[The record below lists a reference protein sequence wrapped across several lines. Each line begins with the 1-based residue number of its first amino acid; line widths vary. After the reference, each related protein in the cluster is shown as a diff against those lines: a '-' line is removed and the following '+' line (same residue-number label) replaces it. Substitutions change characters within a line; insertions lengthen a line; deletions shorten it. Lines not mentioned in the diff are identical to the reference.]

1 MVSILVCVC
10 ILAVAG
16 IFIYKEM
23 QSQKAMQISA
33 GNSHNVG
40 SGFRNITYNGEKYE
54 YNNRITTILYAGVD
68 SDGKMEATSQYGD
81 KARADSVNLVVMDE
95 KKKKMSIVS
104 INRDTMTQIRRY
116 SMSGNDQGLYTT
128 HLGYAYT
135 YGDGGDVSCESLCE
149 AVSLLFGEI
158 PINRYIVTNQ
168 DSMPYIN
175 NLVDGVTVTVPN
187 NDLSDQYP
195 EFYEGNQVT
204 LDDSNIRDFLQHR
217 DIDKEFSNEPATP
230 AFNLAISE
238 ADKLKYEL
246 TGSVTSTLTVESLK
260 DKDKDNILI
269 MVTDADG
276 KVHYITPDAL
286 DPKTGELTVTFTALG
301 SVVILEKAPIVSKNL
316 ESDKYENEKVKA
328 AAEQFKSAEEGTAV
342 SDIFAAAGEGTT
354 VKDQNGEDVDISQ
367 YKTCGSL
374 VEVAMKLGDE
384 YFTNAECQFE
394 GTVQMDLEQVD
405 YKALLKSAGID
416 ENTSDEDLLNVEE
429 FEAPDYVLAQLNA
442 VSGEASVSTG
452 LKFGFEK
459 VEGSDRP
466 VLVIKGTFNGLG
478 PVALA
483 SKAE

>member
-1 MVSILVCVC
+1 MEKRIKETMTKKKVLIAYGGMVVGGSTTALLSMLKEWNFEKYDVDLILYDRGFPFEKDIPNQVHILNGRRSMPNGYMQRLKKGIQYVLSPYWIKKEWYALKYKDRRAGLYAIGQFKVKKLSCKLKEQYDIAMGYLEDWSDEFIAYNVEAAQKIMWIHLDFANVQYINKSLTERYLSKADKIVCV
-10 ILAVAG
+10 
-16 IFIYKEM
+16 
-23 QSQKAMQISA
+23 
-33 GNSHNVG
+33 
-40 SGFRNITYNGEKYE
+40 
-54 YNNRITTILYAGVD
+54 
-68 SDGKMEATSQYGD
+68 
-81 KARADSVNLVVMDE
+81 SVECLKNFN
-95 KKKKMSIVS
+95 K
-104 INRDTMTQIRRY
+104 
-116 SMSGNDQGLYTT
+116 
-128 HLGYAYT
+128 
-135 YGDGGDVSCESLCE
+135 
-149 AVSLLFGEI
+149 LF
-158 PINRYIVTNQ
+158 P
-168 DSMPYIN
+168 
-175 NLVDGVTVTVPN
+175 
-187 NDLSDQYP
+187 DLSSRSVYLP
-195 EFYEGNQVT
+195 
-204 LDDSNIRDFLQHR
+204 NI
-217 DIDKEFSNEPATP
+217 N
-230 AFNLAISE
+230 
-238 ADKLKYEL
+238 
-246 TGSVTSTLTVESLK
+246 
-260 DKDKDNILI
+260 
-269 MVTDADG
+269 
-276 KVHYITPDAL
+276 
-286 DPKTGELTVTFTALG
+286 FTALG

-342 SDIFAAAGEGTT
+342 SDIFAAAGKGTT
-354 VKDQNGEDVDISQ
+354 VKDQNGEDKDISQ

>member
-1 MVSILVCVC
+1 MNRPVDWKAFEYKFSTDSRPAFESLAYILFCYEFKQTYGIFRYYNQPYIETQPANTADGHKVGFQAKYYDAGTQMSSKEQDLKDA
-10 ILAVAG
+10 IKGAKNKYAG
-16 IFIYKEM
+16 ID
-23 QSQKAMQISA
+23 
-33 GNSHNVG
+33 
-40 SGFRNITYNGEKYE
+40 
-54 YNNRITTILYAGVD
+54 RII
-68 SDGKMEATSQYGD
+68 
-81 KARADSVNLVVMDE
+81 
-95 KKKKMSIVS
+95 
-104 INRDTMTQIRRY
+104 
-116 SMSGNDQGLYTT
+116 
-128 HLGYAYT
+128 
-135 YGDGGDVSCESLCE
+135 
-149 AVSLLFGEI
+149 F
-158 PINRYIVTNQ
+158 
-168 DSMPYIN
+168 YIN
-175 NLVDGVTVTVPN
+175 
-187 NDLSDQYP
+187 
-195 EFYEGNQVT
+195 
-204 LDDSNIRDFLQHR
+204 
-217 DIDKEFSNEPATP
+217 KEFSASS
-230 AFNLAISE
+230 A
-238 ADKLKYEL
+238 
-246 TGSVTSTLTVESLK
+246 K
-260 DKDKDNILI
+260 DKDKPEHQIRIEKYGKNLGIEIQWRGQSHIEKMLAEEELKYVKNLYFNAKDGIDRFHENLINHKNSILKHI
-269 MVTDADG
+269 HSTIQFTGKEVKIPQDYQKLTDFQESDTQVMIIHGAAGAGKSAIVKDFLEAD
-276 KVHYITPDAL
+276 H
-286 DPKTGELTVTFTALG
+286 LG

-478 PVALA
+478 AVALA

>member
-1 MVSILVCVC
+1 MNTDDRMRELFDDLVRENRPMGQQKEIIKPKIPKVPFAVEEAVNILRGNIQLSGNNIKTVAITSALAHEGKSSIAFRLAKSMASLEKRVLYLDADIRNSSTSIRYDIPGEKVGLSEYLCGNATKEKIIFHTDDPWMD
-10 ILAVAG
+10 ILFTGAVAPNPSALVSG
-16 IFIYKEM
+16 PLFKELIAFARSIYDY
-23 QSQKAMQISA
+23 I
-33 GNSHNVG
+33 
-40 SGFRNITYNGEKYE
+40 
-54 YNNRITTILYAGVD
+54 
-68 SDGKMEATSQYGD
+68 
-81 KARADSVNLVVMDE
+81 
-95 KKKKMSIVS
+95 IV
-104 INRDTMTQIRRY
+104 
-116 SMSGNDQGLYTT
+116 
-128 HLGYAYT
+128 
-135 YGDGGDVSCESLCE
+135 
-149 AVSLLFGEI
+149 
-158 PINRYIVTNQ
+158 
-168 DSMPYIN
+168 
-175 NLVDGVTVTVPN
+175 
-187 NDLSDQYP
+187 
-195 EFYEGNQVT
+195 
-204 LDDSNIRDFLQHR
+204 
-217 DIDKEFSNEPATP
+217 
-230 AFNLAISE
+230 
-238 ADKLKYEL
+238 
-246 TGSVTSTLTVESLK
+246 
-260 DKDKDNILI
+260 
-269 MVTDADG
+269 DG

-316 ESDKYENEKVKA
+316 ESDKYENEKVKV

>member
-1 MVSILVCVC
+1 MAVLFLLLV
-10 ILAVAG
+10 
-16 IFIYKEM
+16 
-23 QSQKAMQISA
+23 
-33 GNSHNVG
+33 
-40 SGFRNITYNGEKYE
+40 RN
-54 YNNRITTILYAGVD
+54 
-68 SDGKMEATSQYGD
+68 
-81 KARADSVNLVVMDE
+81 
-95 KKKKMSIVS
+95 
-104 INRDTMTQIRRY
+104 
-116 SMSGNDQGLYTT
+116 
-128 HLGYAYT
+128 
-135 YGDGGDVSCESLCE
+135 
-149 AVSLLFGEI
+149 
-158 PINRYIVTNQ
+158 
-168 DSMPYIN
+168 
-175 NLVDGVTVTVPN
+175 
-187 NDLSDQYP
+187 
-195 EFYEGNQVT
+195 
-204 LDDSNIRDFLQHR
+204 
-217 DIDKEFSNEPATP
+217 
-230 AFNLAISE
+230 SE

-246 TGSVTSTLTVESLK
+246 TGSVTSTLTVESMK
-260 DKDKDNILI
+260 GKDKDNILI

-316 ESDKYENEKVKA
+316 EADKYENEKVKA

-342 SDIFAAAGEGTT
+342 SDIFAAAGKGTT
-354 VKDQNGEDVDISQ
+354 VKDQNGEDKDISQ

-478 PVALA
+478 PVVFA

>member
-1 MVSILVCVC
+1 
-10 ILAVAG
+10 
-16 IFIYKEM
+16 
-23 QSQKAMQISA
+23 
-33 GNSHNVG
+33 
-40 SGFRNITYNGEKYE
+40 
-54 YNNRITTILYAGVD
+54 
-68 SDGKMEATSQYGD
+68 
-81 KARADSVNLVVMDE
+81 
-95 KKKKMSIVS
+95 
-104 INRDTMTQIRRY
+104 
-116 SMSGNDQGLYTT
+116 
-128 HLGYAYT
+128 
-135 YGDGGDVSCESLCE
+135 
-149 AVSLLFGEI
+149 
-158 PINRYIVTNQ
+158 
-168 DSMPYIN
+168 
-175 NLVDGVTVTVPN
+175 
-187 NDLSDQYP
+187 
-195 EFYEGNQVT
+195 
-204 LDDSNIRDFLQHR
+204 
-217 DIDKEFSNEPATP
+217 
-230 AFNLAISE
+230 
-238 ADKLKYEL
+238 
-246 TGSVTSTLTVESLK
+246 
-260 DKDKDNILI
+260 

-301 SVVILEKAPIVSKNL
+301 SVVILEKTPIVSKDV

-354 VKDQNGEDVDISQ
+354 VKDQNGEDFDISQ

-416 ENTSDEDLLNVEE
+416 ENTSDEDLLNLEE

>member
-1 MVSILVCVC
+1 MKRKMLLALIAAMTVSMSVPVLADPSIGQYVEKTTKNTTGTSENQKLVVENLDTS
-10 ILAVAG
+10 IIKNETA
-16 IFIYKEM
+16 K
-23 QSQKAMQISA
+23 SA
-33 GNSHNVG
+33 IDEFSKSN
-40 SGFRNITYNGEKYE
+40 EKNKLE
-54 YNNRITTILYAGVD
+54 KLLVDLGVD
-68 SDGKMEATSQYGD
+68 
-81 KARADSVNLVVMDE
+81 
-95 KKKKMSIVS
+95 
-104 INRDTMTQIRRY
+104 
-116 SMSGNDQGLYTT
+116 TT
-128 HLGYAYT
+128 KPVPT
-135 YGDGGDVSCESLCE
+135 DNGGTASPV
-149 AVSLLFGEI
+149 
-158 PINRYIVTNQ
+158 Y
-168 DSMPYIN
+168 Y
-175 NLVDGVTVTVPN
+175 
-187 NDLSDQYP
+187 
-195 EFYEGNQVT
+195 
-204 LDDSNIRDFLQHR
+204 
-217 DIDKEFSNEPATP
+217 EPATP

-246 TGSVTSTLTVESLK
+246 TGSVTSTLTVESMK
-260 DKDKDNILI
+260 GKDKDNILI

-286 DPKTGELTVTFTALG
+286 
-301 SVVILEKAPIVSKNL
+301 EKAPIVSKNL
-316 ESDKYENEKVKA
+316 EADKYENEKVKA

-342 SDIFAAAGEGTT
+342 SDIFAAAGKGTT
-354 VKDQNGEDVDISQ
+354 VKDQNGEDKDISQ

-478 PVALA
+478 PVVLA

>member
-1 MVSILVCVC
+1 MKRKMLLALIAAMTVSMSVPVFAAPSIGQYVEKTTKNTTGTSENQKLVVENLDTS
-10 ILAVAG
+10 IIKNETA
-16 IFIYKEM
+16 K
-23 QSQKAMQISA
+23 SA
-33 GNSHNVG
+33 IDNFSG
-40 SGFRNITYNGEKYE
+40 SNEKNKLE
-54 YNNRITTILYAGVD
+54 KLLVDLGVD
-68 SDGKMEATSQYGD
+68 
-81 KARADSVNLVVMDE
+81 
-95 KKKKMSIVS
+95 
-104 INRDTMTQIRRY
+104 
-116 SMSGNDQGLYTT
+116 TT
-128 HLGYAYT
+128 KPVPT
-135 YGDGGDVSCESLCE
+135 DNGGTASPV
-149 AVSLLFGEI
+149 
-158 PINRYIVTNQ
+158 Y
-168 DSMPYIN
+168 Y
-175 NLVDGVTVTVPN
+175 
-187 NDLSDQYP
+187 
-195 EFYEGNQVT
+195 
-204 LDDSNIRDFLQHR
+204 
-217 DIDKEFSNEPATP
+217 EPATP

-238 ADKLKYEL
+238 ADKLEYEL
-246 TGSVTSTLTVESLK
+246 TGSVTSTLTVESL
-260 DKDKDNILI
+260 KDKDNILI

-286 DPKTGELTVTFTALG
+286 DSKTGELTVTFTALG
-301 SVVILEKAPIVSKNL
+301 SVVILEKAPIVSKDV

-354 VKDQNGEDVDISQ
+354 VKDQNGEDFDISQ

-394 GTVQMDLEQVD
+394 DTVQMELEQVD

-416 ENTSDEDLLNVEE
+416 ENTSDEDLLNLEE

>member
-1 MVSILVCVC
+1 MTAVKQEFIHKVDKAKIPTCNIL
-10 ILAVAG
+10 
-16 IFIYKEM
+16 
-23 QSQKAMQISA
+23 
-33 GNSHNVG
+33 
-40 SGFRNITYNGEKYE
+40 
-54 YNNRITTILYAGVD
+54 GVD
-68 SDGKMEATSQYGD
+68 IA
-81 KARADSVNLVVMDE
+81 
-95 KKKKMSIVS
+95 
-104 INRDTMTQIRRY
+104 
-116 SMSGNDQGLYTT
+116 
-128 HLGYAYT
+128 
-135 YGDGGDVSCESLCE
+135 
-149 AVSLLFGEI
+149 AVDMVWLLDYL
-158 PINRYIVTNQ
+158 N
-168 DSMPYIN
+168 
-175 NLVDGVTVTVPN
+175 
-187 NDLSDQYP
+187 
-195 EFYEGNQVT
+195 
-204 LDDSNIRDFLQHR
+204 
-217 DIDKEFSNEPATP
+217 
-230 AFNLAISE
+230 
-238 ADKLKYEL
+238 
-246 TGSVTSTLTVESLK
+246 
-260 DKDKDNILI
+260 DNI
-269 MVTDADG
+269 
-276 KVHYITPDAL
+276 HAL
-286 DPKTGELTVTFTALG
+286 SGDY
-301 SVVILEKAPIVSKNL
+301 KAPIVSKNL

-354 VKDQNGEDVDISQ
+354 VKDQNGEDKDISQ

>member
-1 MVSILVCVC
+1 MSTRI
-10 ILAVAG
+10 I
-16 IFIYKEM
+16 
-23 QSQKAMQISA
+23 
-33 GNSHNVG
+33 H
-40 SGFRNITYNGEKYE
+40 EKQDLKY
-54 YNNRITTILYAGVD
+54 LQW
-68 SDGKMEATSQYGD
+68 S
-81 KARADSVNLVVMDE
+81 
-95 KKKKMSIVS
+95 
-104 INRDTMTQIRRY
+104 QIR
-116 SMSGNDQGLYTT
+116 SSSGTAGSFLKATDDLQKPKKYYKLSNYDGINGIIGHECVNELITDRLLNILGIEHLHYDLIHAEITVNDKNID
-128 HLGYAYT
+128 T
-135 YGDGGDVSCESLCE
+135 YLCKSEDFKNNGGTASPV
-149 AVSLLFGEI
+149 
-158 PINRYIVTNQ
+158 Y
-168 DSMPYIN
+168 Y
-175 NLVDGVTVTVPN
+175 
-187 NDLSDQYP
+187 
-195 EFYEGNQVT
+195 
-204 LDDSNIRDFLQHR
+204 
-217 DIDKEFSNEPATP
+217 EPATP

-246 TGSVTSTLTVESLK
+246 TGSVTTTLTVESLK

-316 ESDKYENEKVKA
+316 EADKYENEKVKA

-342 SDIFAAAGEGTT
+342 SDIFAAAGEDTT

>member
-1 MVSILVCVC
+1 MKRKLLLALIAAMTVSMSVPVFAAPSIGQYVEKTTKNTTGTSENQKLVVENLDTS
-10 ILAVAG
+10 IIKNETA
-16 IFIYKEM
+16 K
-23 QSQKAMQISA
+23 SA
-33 GNSHNVG
+33 IDKFSG
-40 SGFRNITYNGEKYE
+40 SNEKNKLE
-54 YNNRITTILYAGVD
+54 KLLVDLGVD
-68 SDGKMEATSQYGD
+68 
-81 KARADSVNLVVMDE
+81 
-95 KKKKMSIVS
+95 
-104 INRDTMTQIRRY
+104 
-116 SMSGNDQGLYTT
+116 TT
-128 HLGYAYT
+128 KPVPT
-135 YGDGGDVSCESLCE
+135 DNGGTASPV
-149 AVSLLFGEI
+149 
-158 PINRYIVTNQ
+158 Y
-168 DSMPYIN
+168 Y
-175 NLVDGVTVTVPN
+175 
-187 NDLSDQYP
+187 
-195 EFYEGNQVT
+195 
-204 LDDSNIRDFLQHR
+204 
-217 DIDKEFSNEPATP
+217 EPATP

-246 TGSVTSTLTVESLK
+246 TGSITTTLTVESLK
-260 DKDKDNILI
+260 GKDKDNILI
-269 MVTDADG
+269 MVIDADG

-286 DPKTGELTVTFTALG
+286 DPETGELTATFTALG
-301 SVVILEKAPIVSKNL
+301 TVVILEKAPIVSKGV
-316 ESDKYENEKVKA
+316 ESDKYENENVKA

-342 SDIFAAAGEGTT
+342 SDIFATAGVEGTT

>member
-1 MVSILVCVC
+1 
-10 ILAVAG
+10 
-16 IFIYKEM
+16 
-23 QSQKAMQISA
+23 
-33 GNSHNVG
+33 
-40 SGFRNITYNGEKYE
+40 
-54 YNNRITTILYAGVD
+54 
-68 SDGKMEATSQYGD
+68 
-81 KARADSVNLVVMDE
+81 
-95 KKKKMSIVS
+95 
-104 INRDTMTQIRRY
+104 
-116 SMSGNDQGLYTT
+116 
-128 HLGYAYT
+128 
-135 YGDGGDVSCESLCE
+135 
-149 AVSLLFGEI
+149 
-158 PINRYIVTNQ
+158 
-168 DSMPYIN
+168 
-175 NLVDGVTVTVPN
+175 
-187 NDLSDQYP
+187 
-195 EFYEGNQVT
+195 
-204 LDDSNIRDFLQHR
+204 
-217 DIDKEFSNEPATP
+217 
-230 AFNLAISE
+230 
-238 ADKLKYEL
+238 
-246 TGSVTSTLTVESLK
+246 
-260 DKDKDNILI
+260 

-276 KVHYITPDAL
+276 NVHYITPDAL
-286 DPKTGELTVTFTALG
+286 DPETGELTATFTALG
-301 SVVILEKAPIVSKNL
+301 TVIILEKAPIVSKNL

-342 SDIFAAAGEGTT
+342 SDIFAAAGVEGTT

-374 VEVAMKLGDE
+374 AEVAMKLGDE

>member
-1 MVSILVCVC
+1 MKRKMLLALIAAMTVSMSVPVFAAPSIGQYVEKTTKNTTGTSENQKLVVENLDTS
-10 ILAVAG
+10 IIKNETA
-16 IFIYKEM
+16 K
-23 QSQKAMQISA
+23 SA
-33 GNSHNVG
+33 IDNFSG
-40 SGFRNITYNGEKYE
+40 SNEKNKLE
-54 YNNRITTILYAGVD
+54 KLLVDLGVD
-68 SDGKMEATSQYGD
+68 
-81 KARADSVNLVVMDE
+81 
-95 KKKKMSIVS
+95 
-104 INRDTMTQIRRY
+104 
-116 SMSGNDQGLYTT
+116 TT
-128 HLGYAYT
+128 KPVPT
-135 YGDGGDVSCESLCE
+135 DNGGTASPV
-149 AVSLLFGEI
+149 
-158 PINRYIVTNQ
+158 Y
-168 DSMPYIN
+168 Y
-175 NLVDGVTVTVPN
+175 
-187 NDLSDQYP
+187 
-195 EFYEGNQVT
+195 
-204 LDDSNIRDFLQHR
+204 
-217 DIDKEFSNEPATP
+217 EPATP

-238 ADKLKYEL
+238 ADKLEYEL
-246 TGSVTSTLTVESLK
+246 TGSVTTTLTVESLK

-286 DPKTGELTVTFTALG
+286 DPKTGELTVTFTVLG
-301 SVVILEKAPIVSKNL
+301 SAVILEKAPIVSKDV
-316 ESDKYENEKVKA
+316 ESDKYENENVKA
-328 AAEQFKSAEEGTAV
+328 AAEQYKSAEKGTAV
-342 SDIFAAAGEGTT
+342 SDIFATAGVEGTT

-374 VEVAMKLGDE
+374 EEVAMKLGNE
-384 YFTNAECQFE
+384 YSTNAECQFE
-394 GTVQMDLEQVD
+394 GTVQMALEKVD

>member
-1 MVSILVCVC
+1 MKRKLLLALIAAMTVSMSVPVFAAPSIGQYVEKTTKNTTGTSENQKLVVENLDTS
-10 ILAVAG
+10 IIKNETA
-16 IFIYKEM
+16 K
-23 QSQKAMQISA
+23 SA
-33 GNSHNVG
+33 IDNFSG
-40 SGFRNITYNGEKYE
+40 SNAKNKLEK
-54 YNNRITTILYAGVD
+54 LLVDLGVD
-68 SDGKMEATSQYGD
+68 
-81 KARADSVNLVVMDE
+81 
-95 KKKKMSIVS
+95 
-104 INRDTMTQIRRY
+104 
-116 SMSGNDQGLYTT
+116 TT
-128 HLGYAYT
+128 KPVPT
-135 YGDGGDVSCESLCE
+135 DNGGTASPV
-149 AVSLLFGEI
+149 
-158 PINRYIVTNQ
+158 Y
-168 DSMPYIN
+168 Y
-175 NLVDGVTVTVPN
+175 
-187 NDLSDQYP
+187 
-195 EFYEGNQVT
+195 
-204 LDDSNIRDFLQHR
+204 
-217 DIDKEFSNEPATP
+217 EPATP

-238 ADKLKYEL
+238 ADKLEYEL
-246 TGSVTSTLTVESLK
+246 TGSVTTTLTVESLK
-260 DKDKDNILI
+260 GKDKDNILI
-269 MVTDADG
+269 MVIDADG

-286 DPKTGELTVTFTALG
+286 DPETGELTATFTALG
-301 SVVILEKAPIVSKNL
+301 TVVILEKAPIVLKGV
-316 ESDKYENEKVKA
+316 ESDKYENENVKA

-342 SDIFAAAGEGTT
+342 SDIFAAAGVEGTT

-416 ENTSDEDLLNVEE
+416 ENTSDEDLLNIEE

>member
-1 MVSILVCVC
+1 MKRKMLLALIAAMTVSMSVPVLADPSIGQYVEKTTKNTTGTSENQKLVVENLDTS
-10 ILAVAG
+10 IIKNETA
-16 IFIYKEM
+16 K
-23 QSQKAMQISA
+23 SA
-33 GNSHNVG
+33 IDNFSG
-40 SGFRNITYNGEKYE
+40 SNEKNKLE
-54 YNNRITTILYAGVD
+54 KLLVDLGVD
-68 SDGKMEATSQYGD
+68 
-81 KARADSVNLVVMDE
+81 
-95 KKKKMSIVS
+95 
-104 INRDTMTQIRRY
+104 
-116 SMSGNDQGLYTT
+116 TT
-128 HLGYAYT
+128 KPVPT
-135 YGDGGDVSCESLCE
+135 DNGGTASPV
-149 AVSLLFGEI
+149 
-158 PINRYIVTNQ
+158 Y
-168 DSMPYIN
+168 Y
-175 NLVDGVTVTVPN
+175 
-187 NDLSDQYP
+187 
-195 EFYEGNQVT
+195 
-204 LDDSNIRDFLQHR
+204 
-217 DIDKEFSNEPATP
+217 EPATP

-316 ESDKYENEKVKA
+316 ESDKYENENVKA

>member
-1 MVSILVCVC
+1 MKRKMLLALIAAMTVSMSVPVFAAPSIGQYVEKTTKNTTGTSENQKLVVENLDTS
-10 ILAVAG
+10 IIKNETA
-16 IFIYKEM
+16 K
-23 QSQKAMQISA
+23 SA
-33 GNSHNVG
+33 IDNFSG
-40 SGFRNITYNGEKYE
+40 SNEKNKLE
-54 YNNRITTILYAGVD
+54 KLLVDLGVD
-68 SDGKMEATSQYGD
+68 
-81 KARADSVNLVVMDE
+81 
-95 KKKKMSIVS
+95 
-104 INRDTMTQIRRY
+104 
-116 SMSGNDQGLYTT
+116 TT
-128 HLGYAYT
+128 KPVPT
-135 YGDGGDVSCESLCE
+135 DNGGTASPV
-149 AVSLLFGEI
+149 
-158 PINRYIVTNQ
+158 Y
-168 DSMPYIN
+168 Y
-175 NLVDGVTVTVPN
+175 
-187 NDLSDQYP
+187 
-195 EFYEGNQVT
+195 
-204 LDDSNIRDFLQHR
+204 
-217 DIDKEFSNEPATP
+217 EPATP

-238 ADKLKYEL
+238 ADKLEYEL
-246 TGSVTSTLTVESLK
+246 TGSVTSTLTVESL
-260 DKDKDNILI
+260 KDKDNILI

-286 DPKTGELTVTFTALG
+286 DSKTGELTVTFTALG
-301 SVVILEKAPIVSKNL
+301 SVVILEKAPIVSKDV

-354 VKDQNGEDVDISQ
+354 VKDQNGEDFDISQ

-394 GTVQMDLEQVD
+394 DTVQMELEQVD

-442 VSGEASVSTG
+442 ASGEASVSTG

>member
-1 MVSILVCVC
+1 MTKKKVLIAYGGMVVGGSTTALLSMLKEWNFEKYDVDLILYDRGFPFEKDIPNQVHILNGRRSMPNGYMQRLKKGIQYVLSPYWIKKEWYALKYKDRRAGLYAIGQFKVKKLSCKLKEQYDIAMGYLEDWSDEFIAYNVEAAQKIMWIHLDFANVQYINKSLTERYLSKADKIVCV
-10 ILAVAG
+10 
-16 IFIYKEM
+16 
-23 QSQKAMQISA
+23 
-33 GNSHNVG
+33 
-40 SGFRNITYNGEKYE
+40 
-54 YNNRITTILYAGVD
+54 
-68 SDGKMEATSQYGD
+68 
-81 KARADSVNLVVMDE
+81 SVECLKNFN
-95 KKKKMSIVS
+95 K
-104 INRDTMTQIRRY
+104 
-116 SMSGNDQGLYTT
+116 
-128 HLGYAYT
+128 
-135 YGDGGDVSCESLCE
+135 
-149 AVSLLFGEI
+149 LF
-158 PINRYIVTNQ
+158 P
-168 DSMPYIN
+168 
-175 NLVDGVTVTVPN
+175 
-187 NDLSDQYP
+187 DLSSRSVYLP
-195 EFYEGNQVT
+195 
-204 LDDSNIRDFLQHR
+204 NI
-217 DIDKEFSNEPATP
+217 N
-230 AFNLAISE
+230 
-238 ADKLKYEL
+238 
-246 TGSVTSTLTVESLK
+246 
-260 DKDKDNILI
+260 
-269 MVTDADG
+269 
-276 KVHYITPDAL
+276 
-286 DPKTGELTVTFTALG
+286 FTALG

-342 SDIFAAAGEGTT
+342 SDIFAAAGKGTT
-354 VKDQNGEDVDISQ
+354 VKDQNGEDKDISQ

>member
-1 MVSILVCVC
+1 
-10 ILAVAG
+10 
-16 IFIYKEM
+16 
-23 QSQKAMQISA
+23 
-33 GNSHNVG
+33 
-40 SGFRNITYNGEKYE
+40 
-54 YNNRITTILYAGVD
+54 
-68 SDGKMEATSQYGD
+68 
-81 KARADSVNLVVMDE
+81 MDE

-158 PINRYIVTNQ
+158 
-168 DSMPYIN
+168 
-175 NLVDGVTVTVPN
+175 
-187 NDLSDQYP
+187 
-195 EFYEGNQVT
+195 
-204 LDDSNIRDFLQHR
+204 
-217 DIDKEFSNEPATP
+217 
-230 AFNLAISE
+230 
-238 ADKLKYEL
+238 
-246 TGSVTSTLTVESLK
+246 
-260 DKDKDNILI
+260 
-269 MVTDADG
+269 
-276 KVHYITPDAL
+276 
-286 DPKTGELTVTFTALG
+286 TVTFTALG

-316 ESDKYENEKVKA
+316 EADKYENEKVKA

-342 SDIFAAAGEGTT
+342 SDIFAAAGKGTT
-354 VKDQNGEDVDISQ
+354 VKDQNGEDKDISQ

-478 PVALA
+478 PVVLA